1 MKVKIPIAQ
10 TFSAAEKNDPVCPL
24 NANIRMGCCFNQLL
38 KEIKPGSNKGKLY
51 RNQNVH
57 WVGSAL
63 TPRGGNGDGKGA
75 GVNSPNRSHVVSVW
89 FQLTLGTTFFFFLLR
104 ACAKVELPWQLAF
117 RVIGTDGHQTH
128 RAEIDTLRAADLGE
142 IEQLGSDRKPS

>member
-1 MKVKIPIAQ
+1 M
-10 TFSAAEKNDPVCPL
+10 
-24 NANIRMGCCFNQLL
+24 
-38 KEIKPGSNKGKLY
+38 
-51 RNQNVH
+51 
-57 WVGSAL
+57 
-63 TPRGGNGDGKGA
+63 
-75 GVNSPNRSHVVSVW
+75 VSVW